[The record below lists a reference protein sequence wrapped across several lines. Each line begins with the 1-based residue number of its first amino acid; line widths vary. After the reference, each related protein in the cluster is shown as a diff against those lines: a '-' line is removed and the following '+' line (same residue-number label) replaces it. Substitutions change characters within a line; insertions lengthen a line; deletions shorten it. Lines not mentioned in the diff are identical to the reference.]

1 MGDLK
6 VSVSQGKTVATLF
19 DAEFPPLCGEGDLQD
34 KLNLFKTMVYV
45 KANILMC
52 ATHMTLK
59 KDLFK

>member
-1 MGDLK
+1 MAK
-6 VSVSQGKTVATLF
+6 VWTVLPPYV
-19 DAEFPPLCGEGDLQD
+19 DAEFPSLRGEGDLLVQD